1 MTHRII
7 LKRIYLKFDHK
18 NCHKI
23 KFHTYRKINKIMS
36 PIRSICVLLITAVA
50 FLASESVAFAPVSS
64 QNSSHA
70 TSRATKPL
78 MGLLDGE
85 GERPS
90 ITRENEGEFFST

>member
-1 MTHRII
+1 
-7 LKRIYLKFDHK
+7 
-18 NCHKI
+18 
-23 KFHTYRKINKIMS
+23 MS

-64 QNSSHA
+64 QISSHA